1 MDENRTHQRVSP
13 KGATVLVV
21 EDNVSNFVL
30 IARMLG
36 YMGIH
41 CEWKTSGYEVV
52 EYADT
57 LPSLDLI
64 LMDIRLPYEDGYG
77 ALRKIRSSPTLKST
91 KVIAVTAEA
100 SVEQMNKSRGAG
112 FNGFIGKPLDP
123 DRFPD
128 QDSNRIS
135 DQHQSDHLIKIEFG
149 FAHDGIQSKDT
160 FQVSEFHFDLHAL
173 KVNF

>member
-1 MDENRTHQRVSP
+1 MSETSLAGQTSKNRV
-13 KGATVLVV
+13 KINDAAVLVV

-36 YMGIH
+36 FLGVH

-57 LPSLDLI
+57 LPRIDLI

-77 ALRKIRSSPTLKST
+77 ALNKIRQSERLYEIP
-91 KVIAVTAEA
+91 VVAVTAEA
-100 SVEQMNKSRGAG
+100 SEEQMAKARRSG
-112 FNGFIGKPLDP
+112 FDGFLGKPLDP

-128 QDSNRIS
+128 Q
-135 DQHQSDHLIKIEFG
+135 
-149 FAHDGIQSKDT
+149 IQRMLNGDP
-160 FQVSEFHFDLHAL
+160 VWE
-173 KVNF
+173 VR

>member
-1 MDENRTHQRVSP
+1 MVNSSTTRNPISP
-13 KGATVLVV
+13 KDATVLVV

-57 LPSLDLI
+57 LPRLDLI
-64 LMDIRLPYEDGYG
+64 LMDIRLPYEDGFA
-77 ALRKIRSSPTLKST
+77 ALGKIRSSPTLRNT
-91 KVIAVTAEA
+91 KVVAVTAEA
-100 SVEQMNKSRGAG
+100 SLEQMNKSRVSG
-112 FNGFIGKPLDP
+112 FDGFIGKPLDP

-128 QDSNRIS
+128 QIKRILEGS
-135 DQHQSDHLIKIEFG
+135 
-149 FAHDGIQSKDT
+149 
-160 FQVSEFHFDLHAL
+160 QVWE
-173 KVNF
+173 VE